1 MSISW
6 LTDDS
11 KTQAKW
17 ASSTSVLKKINGSK
31 SDSGGHPSN
40 IICGSE
46 AVARKLISAMDKLNF
61 DFPTLNLRFGW
72 IKNESEDF
80 IELPS
85 GGNLIVGQDKHI
97 DKYLKAPNVKLLH
110 ISRHCR
116 GEATHLAYQRH
127 FTSDVNLNSISIG
140 EMREDLSDSGTLMRT
155 AETIHFHIDAIRFED
170 SRSEHSPVAGLDIY
184 RTCKLMRLAGLST
197 RLQLLAI
204 NTAEGAISDRTADLI
219 STMIWYY
226 LEGQINKEI
235 ETMKQ
240 KENDIFLVSSK
251 LFEEPIKFV
260 VGHTTGRWWYQHP
273 STKEY
278 LPCSDKDYKAIS
290 MGNLPEAIVSLQH

>member
-6 LTDDS
+6 LTENS
-11 KTQAKW
+11 NTKQLTAPSW
-17 ASSTSVLKKINGSK
+17 TMLKKSNNSK
-31 SDSGGHPSN
+31 SDSDGNPVN
-40 IICGSE
+40 IICGNE
-46 AVARKLISAMDKLNF
+46 EVARKLLSAIDKLNF

-72 IKNESEDF
+72 IKNERKDVKYR
-80 IELPS
+80 LPL
-85 GGNLIVGQDKHI
+85 GDNLLVGQDKHI
-97 DKYLKAPNVKLLH
+97 AKHLKGPNVKLLH
-110 ISRHCR
+110 ISSHCR
-116 GEATHLAYQRH
+116 GETTHLAYQRH
-127 FTSDVNLNSISIG
+127 FTKEVGLDSISLG
-140 EMREDLSDSGTLMRT
+140 EMREDLSD
-155 AETIHFHIDAIRFED
+155 AETLVRSAESIHFHIDAIRYED

-184 RTCKLMRLAGLST
+184 RSCKLMRLAGLSR
-197 RLQLLAI
+197 RLKLLAI
-204 NTAEGAISDRTADLI
+204 NTEGAVSDRTADFV
-219 STMIWYY
+219 STMLWYY

-240 KENDIFLVSSK
+240 KENDIFLVSSN

-290 MGNLPEAIVSLQH
+290 MGNLPEAIVSLAN